1 MLGEVYKA
9 PYYSQK
15 GYGMYHV
22 SPYMTGYGLGDTI
35 RKFSQYLVPIFK
47 SGSKAVGKQVLQSTS
62 NVIKNLANNQDN
74 KSFQEL
80 LKSEK
85 NQAIDQ
91 LGAKA
96 LNKIKNLTGGGKR
109 KRKRVTVRKNKN
121 VSKLPKV
128 KKGRR
133 IKKKAAR
140 TNKKKKKLEDKLKD
154 VLFA

>member
-109 KRKRVTVRKNKN
+109 KRKRVTAVRKNKN

-133 IKKKAAR
+133 IKKK
-140 TNKKKKKLEDKLKD
+140 KLLGLIKRKRNWRIN
-154 VLFA
+154 